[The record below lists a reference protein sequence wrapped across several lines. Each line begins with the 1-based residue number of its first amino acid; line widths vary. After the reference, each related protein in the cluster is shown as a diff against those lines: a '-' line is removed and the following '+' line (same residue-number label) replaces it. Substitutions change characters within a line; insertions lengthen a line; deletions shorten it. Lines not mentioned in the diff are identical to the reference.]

1 MALALRAP
9 GVGCQASARPE
20 YPRRAT
26 SPHHARTFAEAAELV
41 FTSPLPEGKVVRFSK
56 ELAYYGAHSTLP
68 HMPPTLLLTTCIHL
82 PCNMQPFRTR
92 WTLCSKLATPTF
104 NTRSLFATQPTLYG
118 QSIARTES
126 LASRLM
132 RQRLVSQPCTR
143 CCSGSRS
150 YLLPGRQ
157 SYSTQMSLS
166 PTLRRCEP
174 WR

>member
-1 MALALRAP
+1 MTHECFGAPFYWGPEKVKPLHIARNGSRLRAP

-68 HMPPTLLLTTCIHL
+68 HMPPTLSLTTCIHL

-92 WTLCSKLATPTF
+92 WTSCSELATPTF
-104 NTRSLFATQPTLYG
+104 NTRSLFATQPRLYG
-118 QSIARTES
+118 HSIEFERVHAPKVWPR
-126 LASRLM
+126 
-132 RQRLVSQPCTR
+132 V
-143 CCSGSRS
+143 
-150 YLLPGRQ
+150 
-157 SYSTQMSLS
+157 
-166 PTLRRCEP
+166 
-174 WR
+174 